1 MPTESFA
8 ARLLAALLLG
18 AASVLAFAPVGVFPL
33 VWLTLAG
40 LFALLARSSVIP
52 AGATRRGAL
61 LGGAFGFGLFI
72 AGVSWVYVSLSTF
85 GGMFPP
91 VAALGTLLFC
101 AVLSLFP
108 AFAGALFARFMPA
121 AGWRRVLFFAA
132 LWTLG
137 EWLRGWVLTGFP
149 WLVVGYAQAPPSPL
163 AGFAPL
169 FGVYGVSLLSALL
182 GALIG
187 EVGLRWMTPGAGR
200 SEYTTRWRRLL
211 PLLAVPLLLASGQLL
226 YGVRWTQPLAT
237 PLSVSLL
244 QGNVAQ
250 DLKWRPESFIDSLR
264 TYYRLAQDNPAQLT
278 VMPETALPAFL
289 DQVPDE
295 YLDELKKLAARE
307 HGDMLF
313 GIVVGNMGRYANAAV
328 SLGQSGEQRY
338 SKSHLV
344 PFGEFVPPGFAW
356 FLALAKIPMSDFMP
370 GPPGQPPL
378 AIAGQT
384 VAVDI
389 CYEDAFG
396 EEIIRALPQATLLVN
411 ISNVAWFG
419 DSLAPAQHLQIAQLR
434 ALESGRMMLR
444 STNTGMTAIIAAD
457 GQVLSS
463 LKPFT
468 RGALRG
474 VVHGYQGLTP
484 YARWGNSVVVAV
496 MLLLIVLLRRRQT
509 PD

>member
-1 MPTESFA
+1 MPTERCA
-8 ARLLAALLLG
+8 TRLLAALLLG
-18 AASVLAFAPVGVFPL
+18 GASVLAFAPVGWFPL
-33 VWLTLAG
+33 LWLTLAG
-40 LFALLARSSVIP
+40 LFALLVGSSSTP
-52 AGATRRGAL
+52 AGTMRRGAL

-72 AGVSWVYVSLSTF
+72 GGVSWVYVSLSTF

-101 AVLSLFP
+101 AVLALFP
-108 AFAGALFARFMPA
+108 ALAGAFFVRFMPA
-121 AGWRRVLFFAA
+121 AGWRRVFFFAA

-149 WLVVGYAQAPPSPL
+149 WLAVGYAQAPPSPL

-169 FGVYGVSLLSALL
+169 FGVYGVSLLCALV
-182 GALIG
+182 GALVG
-187 EVGLRWMTPGAGR
+187 EVAVPWMARAPQGDEPAK
-200 SEYTTRWRRLL
+200 RWRGAL
-211 PLLAVPLLLASGQLL
+211 PLLAVPLLLAGGQLL
-226 YGVRWTQPLAT
+226 YGVRWTHPLPT

-278 VMPETALPAFL
+278 VLPETALPAFL
-289 DQVPDE
+289 DQVPGE

-307 HGDMLF
+307 NGDMLF
-313 GIVVGNMGRYANAAV
+313 GIVVGNLVRYANAAV
-328 SLGQSGEQRY
+328 SLGASGEQRY

-356 FLALAKIPMSDFMP
+356 FLALADIPMSDFMR

-378 AIAGQT
+378 AIGGQQ

-457 GQVLSS
+457 GQVLST

-484 YARWGNSVVVAV
+484 YARWGNTAVVTLV
-496 MLLLIVLLRRRQT
+496 LLLFVLLRRRRT
-509 PD
+509 PA